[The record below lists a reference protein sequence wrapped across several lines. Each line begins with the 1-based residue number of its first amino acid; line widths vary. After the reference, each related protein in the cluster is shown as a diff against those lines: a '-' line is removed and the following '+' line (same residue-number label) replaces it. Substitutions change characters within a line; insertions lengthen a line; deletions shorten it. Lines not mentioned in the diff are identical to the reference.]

1 MSAIYT
7 ARSIGTNEKSTPLFT
22 LKGLVNYAPSTITNL
37 TVYGVPLERQVAYA
51 QYASNIASFIAAT
64 DRRQVVTIS
73 PKPLGLLTK
82 SLHLPM
88 TPPAVNFTLI
98 KPLPSDRSDKF
109 ISRLGPGAGKTQSG
123 KTTIYQAPAIPD
135 DILPTI
141 NLLSTPFFNAGRDAV
156 NPKVML
162 PYKRSKYNYKK
173 VRGLSE

>member
-37 TVYGVPLERQVAYA
+37 TVYGVPLELQVAYA

-73 PKPLGLLTK
+73 PKPL
-82 SLHLPM
+82 
-88 TPPAVNFTLI
+88 AVNFTLI
-98 KPLPSDRSDKF
+98 KPLPSDRSDKL

-162 PYKRSKYNYKK
+162 PYKRSKYKYKK